1 MAEIQLTRG
10 SLVESRHFVSYC
22 VWRDGEVVRSSG
34 DLDEPV
40 FYRSAAKPLQTI
52 AVVESGAP
60 DRFGFTD
67 EELAMVVGSHDSS
80 PRNASNAKSMLAKIG
95 VSPDI
100 LRCGG
105 HRALNRD
112 VYESYVREGYQW
124 GRLEDNCSGKHSGMI
139 GAAVAMGED
148 PATYAEHEH
157 AVQQAN
163 ADNVSLFTGVPR
175 PEIATG
181 IDGCAVPSFGV
192 PLPAMAKAIARFTT
206 PTLCPAEK
214 QEAVARIRKVVRAH
228 PEMVAGPK
236 RFDTIVMKATGGKL
250 LSKEG
255 AEGVVTIGVA
265 DESTGIAIKIR
276 DGAQRALNAFAAALL
291 ADLDLAPRDATTRW
305 FPRDVL
311 SREGDP
317 VGKFEVVW

>member
-1 MAEIQLTRG
+1 MAEIRLTRG
-10 SLVESRHFVSYC
+10 SLVESRHQVSFC
-22 VWRDGEVVRSSG
+22 VWRNGEVVRSSG
-34 DLDEPV
+34 DVTAPV
-40 FYRSAAKPLQTI
+40 FYRSAAKPLQAI

-67 EELAMVVGSHDSS
+67 EELAMVVGSHDGA
-80 PRNASNAKSMLAKIG
+80 PANAAAARSMLGKIG
-95 VSPDI
+95 VTPDI

-112 VYESYVREGYQW
+112 VYEAYVREGHAW

-139 GAAVAMGED
+139 AAAVAMGAD
-148 PATYAEHEH
+148 PTSYAAHKH
-157 AVQQAN
+157 PVQQAN
-163 ADNVSLFTGVPR
+163 VDNVSLFTGVPR
-175 PEIATG
+175 AAIETG

-192 PLPAMAKAIARFTT
+192 PLPAMAQAIARFTT
-206 PTLCPAEK
+206 PGLCPPEK
-214 QEAVARIRKVVRAH
+214 QEAVARIRGVVAAF

-236 RFDTIVMKATGGKL
+236 RFDTIVMRATGGAL

-265 DESTGIAIKIR
+265 DESTGIAIKVE

-291 ADLDLAPRDATTRW
+291 ADLDLAPRDATARW
-305 FPRDVL
+305 FPREIL
-311 SREGDP
+311 SRAGDP
-317 VGKFEVVW
+317 VGAFEVAW